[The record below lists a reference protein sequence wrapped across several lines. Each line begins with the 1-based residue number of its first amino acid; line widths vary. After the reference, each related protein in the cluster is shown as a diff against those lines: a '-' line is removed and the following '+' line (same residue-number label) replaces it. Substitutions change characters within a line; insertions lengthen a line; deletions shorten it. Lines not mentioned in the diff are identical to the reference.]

1 MLSATR
7 LASSRSKVVPH
18 ALARPDLAARRVAG
32 RRTIQRFQSTASGYT
47 WYHFS
52 GAKTAVNAAKQ
63 AQAYFEDTKRTI
75 AEKAPKNP
83 NEAIEFLRKTV
94 KSYVGL
100 VPGASAYVDS
110 TFDTLDELRTTHGE
124 VVERVVQQAYDEMK
138 QIVKDDN
145 SGVNAQTGMKVVE
158 VIRRSTSQLEEIG
171 KKAGQDAIQKLG
183 ERHPELKEKIGG
195 SYEELRKAAEKNG
208 PQAKKV
214 YDETTRQILKIFSS
228 GVSPDKLNEAKDLV
242 QSKVSEISNVAG
254 GASQDAWNKALKEA
268 TPYLDKL
275 PDIRKLVEENVSA
288 FVAAGVSQGGAA
300 QEVLAR
306 IKEAAEG
313 DAAKNK
319 EKMQELKDFV
329 QAKANEAK
337 QSGGKGTEGGLQS
350 LQEWIRSM
358 PGGEEALKK
367 VPDLDVNA
375 LTQIAQSKGDDAKK
389 LMGETYEDILKVL
402 QDKADKAKKIAGEGK
417 EEAKQKKS

>member
-1 MLSATR
+1 M
-7 LASSRSKVVPH
+7 
-18 ALARPDLAARRVAG
+18 
-32 RRTIQRFQSTASGYT
+32 
-47 WYHFS
+47 
-52 GAKTAVNAAKQ
+52 NAAKQ
-63 AQAYFEDTKRTI
+63 AQAYYQDAKRTI

-110 TFDTLDELRTTHGE
+110 TFDALDELHATHGE
-124 VVERVVQQAYDEMK
+124 EVEQLVQQSYDEMK
-138 QIVKDDN
+138 QIMKDDK
-145 SGVNAQTGMKVVE
+145 SGVNAQTATKVIE
-158 VIRRSTSQLEEIG
+158 VIRRSTSRLEEIG

-183 ERHPELKEKIGG
+183 ERYPELKEKLGG

-208 PQAKKV
+208 PEAKRI

-228 GVSPDKLNEAKDLV
+228 GFSPDKLNEAKDLV
-242 QSKVSEISNVAG
+242 QSKASEIGDAAG
-254 GASQDAWNKALKEA
+254 GASQDAWNKVLKEA

-275 PDIRKLVEENVSA
+275 PDIRKLVEENASA

-300 QEVLAR
+300 QEVLVR

-313 DAAKNK
+313 DTAKNK

-329 QAKANEAK
+329 QAKAKEAR
-337 QSGGKGTEGGLQS
+337 QRGGQGAEGGLQS

-367 VPDLDVNA
+367 VPDLDVDA
-375 LTQIAQSKGDDAKK
+375 LTQIAQNKGDDAKK

-402 QDKADKAKKIAGEGK
+402 QDKANKAKKIAGEGK
-417 EEAKQKKS
+417 EEAKQNKS